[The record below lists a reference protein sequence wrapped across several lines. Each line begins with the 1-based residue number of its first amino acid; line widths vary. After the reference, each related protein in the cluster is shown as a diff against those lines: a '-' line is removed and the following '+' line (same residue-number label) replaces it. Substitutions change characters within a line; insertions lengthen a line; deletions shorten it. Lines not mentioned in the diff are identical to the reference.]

1 MRTIYCIGGCKGGV
15 GKSLVSMAVLDIL
28 QQVEASP
35 LLVET
40 DTSNPD
46 VGKAYQ
52 GHIPTELVDLDH
64 ADGWIALV
72 NLCDQ
77 HGDKTVVINTAARN
91 NLGLARYGQT
101 LGATLQ
107 ELQRHLVTLWVI
119 NRNRDSLELLKEYRE
134 SMACGQIHV
143 VRNGFF
149 GAEEAF
155 DLYNDSNLRRTI
167 ESEGG
172 QSLVFP
178 ALASRVADD
187 LYRNRLTIAAAMS
200 ALPLG
205 NRAELNRWRTA
216 VRQMFGGL
224 VHD

>member
-28 QQVEASP
+28 QQMEASP

-52 GHIPTELVDLDH
+52 DHVPTELIDLDH

-77 HGDKTVVINTAARN
+77 HPDKTVVINTAARN
-91 NLGLARYGQT
+91 NRGFSRYAQT

-134 SMACGQIHV
+134 SMACG
-143 VRNGFF
+143 RNLTAGGPPF
-149 GAEEAF
+149 GRCLEVSSMI
-155 DLYNDSNLRRTI
+155 DLNSTFQRLLGREPTDNDL
-167 ESEGG
+167 
-172 QSLVFP
+172 QSLYRVRDTL
-178 ALASRVADD
+178 ALGDNDA
-187 LYRNRLTIAAAMS
+187 I
-200 ALPLG
+200 
-205 NRAELNRWRTA
+205 
-216 VRQMFGGL
+216 
-224 VHD
+224 